1 MTSKDIT
8 LAKNNP
14 ATSPAAPAAPV
25 WTSERIRAL
34 GPITD
39 LATAAT
45 ILRIGRALAYQM
57 ARAGTFPVPT
67 IRVGVRYRVP
77 VAPILEL
84 LHLTHGDL
92 TTAPPRRVDHQQ
104 QPGDTP
110 PGTTGTD
117 TTAGAK

>member
-1 MTSKDIT
+1 MTSNDIANT
-8 LAKNNP
+8 HKTT
-14 ATSPAAPAAPV
+14 ATNTPAAPV

-45 ILRIGRALAYQM
+45 ILQIGRASAYQM

-84 LHLTHGDL
+84 LHLTGTTDL
-92 TTAPPRRVDHQQ
+92 TGTPPRSVDHQK
-104 QPGDTP
+104 QPGDTT
-110 PGTTGTD
+110 PGTTGSH

>member
-1 MTSKDIT
+1 MTSNDIANT
-8 LAKNNP
+8 HNTI
-14 ATSPAAPAAPV
+14 ATNTPAAPV

-45 ILRIGRALAYQM
+45 ILQIGRALAYQM

-84 LHLTHGDL
+84 LHLAPGDL
-92 TTAPPRRVDHQQ
+92 TNAPPRSVDHQQ
-104 QPGDTP
+104 QPGDTTP
-110 PGTTGTD
+110 GTD